1 MGETRR
7 FKTHAECEVPGAVR
21 PWQTLDATSISFA
34 MCQDLTSVT
43 TFDRRGDPQEIFG
56 DSRPSFSEWIS
67 TMREGLLYQTYHPQS
82 EGDGGWQSHEL
93 QSWCW

>member
-1 MGETRR
+1 MAAYRLSRSIPVLRR
-7 FKTHAECEVPGAVR
+7 MSQKG
-21 PWQTLDATSISFA
+21 
-34 MCQDLTSVT
+34 QDLTSLT
-43 TFDRRGDPQEIFG
+43 TFDRRGDPQETFG

-67 TMREGLLYQTYHPQS
+67 AMREGLLYQTYHPQS